1 MELQFIIF
9 RFIFNLFFY
18 LVELQ
23 PYNKINLKMENFFLK
38 KTSSMT
44 DQGLSSSSVA
54 NSKNLNTL
62 MDSKNNTTSNN
73 FRIFEEFLI
82 VGVDKKEIEKK
93 ILNEEFKPKSM

>member
-23 PYNKINLKMENFFLK
+23 PYNKINMKMENFFLK

-93 ILNEEFKPKSM
+93 FLNEEFKPKSM